1 MLNVFVLLNILF
13 ALLAFGIYLFSNVAI
28 RRYVAGIRSREDY
41 ESDVD
46 GTMTKEEKKKEK
58 EQKVIEAEKVKI
70 GFRETYREYP
80 ARCIVLA
87 ILGAILTGIN
97 FWYFGITVQAG
108 LYSLFFLF
116 LLMIALIDFDTMEIP
131 PSLNLAILILG
142 IPGIF
147 TMPSLGIS
155 IKEQLIS
162 RLIGAVCIAL
172 PMLLIDLIKSG
183 AFGGGDIKLLVAAGF
198 FLGWKA
204 NVAGFFTGAIIGAV
218 VSISLMARKKKG
230 GKEHIPFGPSLCVG
244 LILASYFGKQLIN
257 WYIGV
262 LQASMSQNYY

>member
-70 GFRETYREYP
+70 GFRETYQEYP

-198 FLGWKA
+198 F
-204 NVAGFFTGAIIGAV
+204 TGAIIGAV
-218 VSISLMARKKKG
+218 VGISLMARKKKG

-244 LILASYFGKQLIN
+244 LILASYFGNQLIN

>member
-70 GFRETYREYP
+70 GFRETYQEYP

-131 PSLNLAILILG
+131 PSLNLAILDSWNSRNLYHAFSWYKYQRAID
-142 IPGIF
+142 F
-147 TMPSLGIS
+147 TTDWSGLHCPSN
-155 IKEQLIS
+155 
-162 RLIGAVCIAL
+162 
-172 PMLLIDLIKSG
+172 
-183 AFGGGDIKLLVAAGF
+183 AF
-198 FLGWKA
+198 
-204 NVAGFFTGAIIGAV
+204 N
-218 VSISLMARKKKG
+218 
-230 GKEHIPFGPSLCVG
+230 
-244 LILASYFGKQLIN
+244 
-257 WYIGV
+257 
-262 LQASMSQNYY
+262 